1 MTARVLST
9 ICLALLGTAAAV
21 AASAA
26 TSAAPDPAYLL
37 KPARVFDGTDPK
49 PHEGWTV
56 LVRGDRIES
65 AGGILKAITSGYL
78 QREIAENSYRLSK
91 RGEAG
96 EDSVVGVNK
105 YSVEEEEKPIE
116 TLKIDFKA
124 QRRQIQ
130 RLKQVKKSRDS
141 AKVRAAL
148 DKIARAYES
157 ERENSIYPMLE
168 AVAAY
173 GTLGEIIEVGRSAFG
188 EWKEP
193 IIL

>member
-1 MTARVLST
+1 MEEEAYKD
-9 ICLALLGTAAAV
+9 LA
-21 AASAA
+21 
-26 TSAAPDPAYLL
+26 
-37 KPARVFDGTDPK
+37 
-49 PHEGWTV
+49 
-56 LVRGDRIES
+56 RIES
-65 AGGILKAITSGYL
+65 AGGMLKAITSGYL

-130 RLKQVKKSRDS
+130 RLKQVKKSRDN

-168 AVAAY
+168 AAEAH
-173 GTLGEIIEVGRSAFG
+173 GTPGEIIEGGGRAVGGWEGADIFWDCGGYSFFTREFRGSDLTG
-188 EWKEP
+188 NPRE
-193 IIL
+193 

>member
-1 MTARVLST
+1 
-9 ICLALLGTAAAV
+9 
-21 AASAA
+21 
-26 TSAAPDPAYLL
+26 Y
-37 KPARVFDGTDPK
+37 KYF
-49 PHEGWTV
+49 
-56 LVRGDRIES
+56 DRIES

-91 RGEAG
+91 RAESG

-105 YSVEEEEKPIE
+105 YSVEEEKPIE

-148 DKIARAYES
+148 DKIARA
-157 ERENSIYPMLE
+157 
-168 AVAAY
+168 
-173 GTLGEIIEVGRSAFG
+173 
-188 EWKEP
+188 
-193 IIL
+193 